1 MLDFARLKTP
11 PQHGDV
17 LVMPDPPDCV
27 AAVMENAARLRD
39 ADAPVLGRT
48 LGECRLETRKRIAGR
63 DDQPIIVI
71 GHQPEFIHPGV
82 WAKHVVADR
91 LARALGGK
99 AINLVVD
106 NDSPKSAVLRIPVAD
121 PAGDSLR
128 IVRFPNPPPG
138 QAYEQL
144 PRSAVS
150 EIDQL
155 RRAVREAMGER
166 FAASSIPA
174 FFDGLVGA
182 RDAVDWVDQMIAGC
196 RGAERSFGVELT
208 GVRVS
213 RVWWSPLF
221 ADLLLNADKFAG
233 AYNRALA
240 WYRGAFRVRGSNRPI
255 PDLAR
260 RGDEIELP
268 IWAYLADEPR
278 RRLCVARH
286 GDDCVLA
293 AERESITTLTARD
306 LRSCGD
312 LAGLLAERGGWRIR
326 PRALTL
332 TIWARLFLAD
342 LFIHGIGGAKYDRI
356 SDRII
361 ADYFG
366 LVPPEMACVSAT
378 LHVFPAGHLADSES
392 AADLRSAIRDLTWNP
407 QRNLPDNAALTPLVD
422 GRVSAVRRSRELRE
436 LDPLNHTAR
445 RDAFR
450 QIREINERLLAE
462 RPSTL
467 AGLGERLQR
476 ALHRRED
483 DRIAF
488 DREYFFAIHDR
499 PALEGLLAA
508 LPGPSSFR
516 V

>member
-11 PQHGDV
+11 PKHGGV

-27 AAVMENAARLRD
+27 AAVRENAARLRD
-39 ADAPVLGRT
+39 ADALVLGRT
-48 LGECRLETRKRIAGR
+48 LGEWRRETRKRIAER

-71 GHQPEFIHPGV
+71 GHQPEFIHAGV

-91 LARALGGK
+91 LARVLGGK

-106 NDSPKSAVLRIPVAD
+106 NDSPKGAALRIPVVD
-121 PAGDSLR
+121 QAGASLR
-128 IVRFPNPPPG
+128 TVRFPNPPPG

-144 PRSAVS
+144 PRLVPG
-150 EIDQL
+150 EIDRL
-155 RRAVREAMGER
+155 RGEVRKAMGER
-166 FAASSIPA
+166 FAASPMTD
-174 FFDGLVGA
+174 FCDGLVGA
-182 RDAVDWVDQMIAGC
+182 RDAADWVDQMIAGR
-196 RGAERSFGVELT
+196 RGAERPFGVELT
-208 GVRVS
+208 DVRVS
-213 RVWWSPLF
+213 RAWWSPLL
-221 ADLLLNADKFAG
+221 ADLLLHADKFAD

-240 WYRGAFRVRGSNRPI
+240 WYRGEFRVRGSNRPI

-260 RGDEIELP
+260 RGDETELP
-268 IWAYLADEPR
+268 IWAYRTNEPR
-278 RRLCVARH
+278 RRLYVARR
-286 GDDCVLA
+286 GQDRVLA
-293 AERESITTLTARD
+293 AERESIATLTASD
-306 LRSCGD
+306 LRSCDD
-312 LAGLLAERGGWRIR
+312 LVGLLAKRGGWRIR

-366 LVPPEMACVSAT
+366 LAPPEMACASAT
-378 LHVFPAGHLADSES
+378 LHVLPRDGAADAES
-392 AADLRSAIRDLTWNP
+392 VADLRRAIRDLTWNP
-407 QRNLPDNAALTPLVD
+407 QRHLPDRPALAPLIEYRVAAVQ
-422 GRVSAVRRSRELRE
+422 RNRELRE
-436 LDPLNHTAR
+436 LDPLNHAAR

-462 RPSTL
+462 RPATL
-467 AGLGERLQR
+467 AELSERLQR
-476 ALHRRED
+476 ASHRRDD
-483 DRIAF
+483 DRIAL